1 MIVQITWKEQM
12 LVACHLSQVV
22 TPETMA
28 SGSASHKQC
37 LTCKYQDRGVEN
49 GDGEVFLMK
58 TASSVF
64 SLTESLGMTSGTVN
78 VLTHAHCPL
87 GYPRFLC
94 GKSITWA

>member
-1 MIVQITWKEQM
+1 MP
-12 LVACHLSQVV
+12 VACHLSQVV

-37 LTCKYQDRGVEN
+37 LTCNYQDRGVEN
-49 GDGEVFLMK
+49 GDGEVFLTK

-78 VLTHAHCPL
+78 VLTHALSAGSPQVSVWEIHHL
-87 GYPRFLC
+87 GM
-94 GKSITWA
+94 K